1 VDIIG
6 AWVVAA
12 SSVAIPTSPNKIAI
26 SSEPGSQNP
35 HIRPRNIPMD
45 NPTNN
50 VGVKTPPGAPDPL
63 LASTA
68 RILHAKIPP
77 ISENSGGESKNDCTT
92 L

>member
-1 VDIIG
+1 
-6 AWVVAA
+6 
-12 SSVAIPTSPNKIAI
+12 
-26 SSEPGSQNP
+26 
-35 HIRPRNIPMD
+35 MD